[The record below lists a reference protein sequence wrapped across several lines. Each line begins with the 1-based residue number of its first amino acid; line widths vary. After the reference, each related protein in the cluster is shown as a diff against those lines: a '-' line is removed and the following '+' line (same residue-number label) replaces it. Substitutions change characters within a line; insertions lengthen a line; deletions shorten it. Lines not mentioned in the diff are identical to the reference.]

1 MAASSVQEPVPA
13 RIIRSEGTQM
23 TEQGDRRPPPTEAD
37 VRRALLGFS
46 ELIRRLEER
55 ELLLRNLPLVLGR
68 LGDLRRLIF
77 EYEVRVTER
86 LLPIEDPTERESR
99 RIVRD
104 AKEQSSES
112 VDEWAKEW
120 RPPDDQSTSGG

>member
-1 MAASSVQEPVPA
+1 
-13 RIIRSEGTQM
+13 M